1 MKQWKKEAISVEHVR
16 ALHEKFGLDYIT
28 ATLLTRRHIHEK
40 ESLKYYLESELSYAH
55 NPFDFDEMEQAV
67 ERVLMAAEEGEKV
80 RVVGDR
86 DVDGITSTAILTES
100 LGKFGLEVSWSLPEG
115 DDPYGLTRKMVDA
128 ARSDDVTLIITV
140 DCGISNVD
148 EVEYATSLGIDVIVT
163 DHHIAGDYVPD
174 AVAVIDPKIEE
185 CDYPFT
191 HLAGCGVAAKF
202 VWAVAFGM
210 SDFFQQDV
218 ILLHSFPGN
227 SESGKETVIIEAV
240 KLRNLR
246 ETERMVEE
254 IVPGVLSVHQSRILQ
269 FLNCSLPILVLDVD
283 TELLLLNKAFSSKV
297 DIHLGELR
305 TLFEKTISQI
315 KDQSLF
321 SLKQVSKAVRYSR
334 YASELDVLISLFRHH
349 VTQSIPFLKNEYASV
364 FDLVALG
371 TIADLMPMADENRI
385 MVRQGLKELS
395 QTRRPGLIV
404 LLNQQNLLGKQL
416 ATTDIGWRIT
426 PVINASGRMGE
437 PSLALRLL
445 LCTSMEDA
453 ETLAQQLLALNRKR
467 QKIGED
473 SWNILLP
480 KAKKSCEANDH
491 KFLVV
496 EDQNVNR
503 GLTGIMASRLM
514 KQFKVP
520 AMVIAHIDDERVT
533 GSIRSPGEL
542 DVREF
547 LSTFEDLFYDF
558 GGHRCAGG
566 FSMNRENLALLSER
580 VNESIMHLE
589 EVEKE
594 EEEVPID
601 VELPA
606 KYMTP
611 DIIRLVELF
620 EPYGEGN
627 PPIHFLIS
635 KAVIE
640 EVKILNNSRAEA
652 PDHVKFTIAY
662 GSFKW
667 PALMWNGAE
676 TVADSY
682 RSGDEIDMVFRMG
695 RNYFRNQETLQLT
708 VVDIRKYRTP
718 IDEIMRVPQQ

>member
-28 ATLLTRRHIHEK
+28 ATLLTRRNIHEK
-40 ESLKYYLESELSYAH
+40 EDLKYYLEGELSYAH
-55 NPFDFDEMEQAV
+55 NPFDFEDMEQAV
-67 ERVLMAAEEGEKV
+67 ERLLMAREEGEKV
-80 RVVGDR
+80 RIFGDR
-86 DVDGITSTAILTES
+86 DVDGITSTAILTDS
-100 LGKFGLEVSWSLPEG
+100 LVKFGLEVSWRLPEG
-115 DDPYGLTRKMVDA
+115 DEPYGVTKEKVA
-128 ARSDDVTLIITV
+128 EAHADDVTLLITV

-148 EVEYATSLGIDVIVT
+148 EVEYASSLGIDVIVT

-185 CDYPFT
+185 CEYPFT
-191 HLAGCGVAAKF
+191 HLAGCGVASKL
-202 VWAVAFGM
+202 VWAMAFGM

-218 ILLHSFPGN
+218 ILLHSYPGN

-240 KLRNLR
+240 KMRNLR

-254 IVPGVLSVHQSRILQ
+254 IVPGVLAVHQSRILA
-269 FLNCSLPILVLDVD
+269 FLNCSLPILVLDAD
-283 TELLLLNKAFSSKV
+283 TEMHLLNKAFSSKV

-305 TLFEKTISQI
+305 NLFEKTISQI
-315 KDQSLF
+315 KGQTLF
-321 SLKQVSKAVRYSR
+321 SLKQVSKAVRYSKH
-334 YASELDVLISLFRHH
+334 ASELDVLISLFRHH
-349 VTQSIPFLKNEYASV
+349 VTQSIPFLRDEYHTL

-385 MVRQGLKELS
+385 MVKQGLKELS

-437 PSLALRLL
+437 PSAAVRLL
-445 LCTSMEDA
+445 LCTTMDEA
-453 ETLAQQLLALNRKR
+453 EEYAQQLLSLNRKR

-473 SWNILLP
+473 SWNTLLP
-480 KAKKSCEANDH
+480 KAKKSCEENEN

-496 EDQNVNR
+496 EDRNVNR

-547 LSTFEDLFYDF
+547 LSSFEDLFFDY

-566 FSMNRENLALLSER
+566 FSMSRENLEVLSAR
-580 VNESIMHLE
+580 VSESIGQLE
-589 EVEKE
+589 EVEE
-594 EEEVPID
+594 TEEEVQID
-601 VELPA
+601 VELPPQ
-606 KYMTP
+606 YMTP

-627 PPIHFLIS
+627 QPVHFLIS

-640 EVKILNNSRAEA
+640 DVKILNNSRAEGA
-652 PDHVKFTIAY
+652 NHVKLTIAY
-662 GSFKW
+662 GSYKW
-667 PALMWNGAE
+667 PALMWNGEE
-676 TVADSY
+676 TVTKEFK
-682 RSGDEIDMVFRMG
+682 SGDEVDLVFKMG

-708 VVDIRKYRTP
+708 VVDMRKYRTP
-718 IDEIMRVPQQ
+718 LDEIMRVSE